1 MTSLFDNAKGKK
13 MIVLGLVL
21 LIAGWLLNIGI
32 LSTIGWIVLAIGV
45 ILLIL
50 GALNR
55 PILAGRRYW
64 Y

>member
-1 MTSLFDNAKGKK
+1 MDEKTTRNE
-13 MIVLGLVL
+13 MIILGVVL

-32 LSTIGWIVLAIGV
+32 LITIGWILLAIGV

-55 PILAGRRYW
+55 PVIGGRRYW

>member
-1 MTSLFDNAKGKK
+1 
-13 MIVLGLVL
+13 MIILGLIL

-32 LSTIGWIVLAIGV
+32 LSTIGWILLAVGL

-55 PILAGRRYW
+55 PVFGGRRYL